1 MAMESL
7 SAPLFWTLVLY
18 SLSFPVLC
26 FVLGYGLMRSSLK
39 RWSLQRRFRGVL
51 DKDAEIAR
59 LEATHRES
67 LEELNRQAQ
76 AVRDETAALQAN
88 YKQQH
93 ASYEALLR
101 QVAVFD
107 DSIAY
112 AGFGVYAPHF
122 DFGDAEAY
130 RNAILEVREQQK
142 AMIAA
147 NKAVL
152 SNKEPDASVRGETP
166 TSRALKLTL
175 RAFNGEADAA
185 IANVRWNNV
194 GAMEQRIIRAREQL
208 DRLNAGLGIFIEAN
222 YSALKLKELYLAH
235 EHREKLKAETEQ
247 RAELA
252 RRAVTEQ
259 KLKRD
264 LDLAMDEEERFG
276 RLLAQARLE
285 ASKFVGARLKTFA
298 EQIAS
303 LERELAAAQNKAMRA
318 RGLLD
323 EQRSG
328 YVYIL
333 SNIGAFGETVFKVG
347 MTRRLDPADRIRE
360 LGLDAVPFAFDTHAV
375 IHSNDAVALERSLHL
390 AFRGQEINPRRPS
403 CDFFRVGIDAL
414 EAVVRKIAPD
424 AEFVRQIE
432 ARDYRETL
440 ELRGEALPLPVSDML
455 PEAI

>member
-1 MAMESL
+1 MESL

-18 SLSFPVLC
+18 SLSFPILC
-26 FVLGYGLMRSSLK
+26 FVLGYGLMRSSIK
-39 RWSLQRRFRGVL
+39 RWALQRRFKGVL
-51 DKDAEIAR
+51 DKDAEVAR
-59 LEATHRES
+59 IEATHRES
-67 LEELNRQAQ
+67 LDDLARQAQ
-76 AVRDETAALQAN
+76 SVRDEIAALQEN
-88 YKQQH
+88 YAKKH
-93 ASYEALLR
+93 AAYEALLR
-101 QVAVFD
+101 QVAAFD
-107 DSIAY
+107 DAIAY

-122 DFGDAEAY
+122 DLGDAEAY
-130 RNAILEVREQQK
+130 RNAILDVREKQK

-147 NKAVL
+147 GTAVL
-152 SNKEPDASVRGETP
+152 SNKEPDASVRGESP

-194 GAMEQRIIRAREQL
+194 GAMEQRVIRAREQL
-208 DRLNAGLGIFIEAN
+208 DRINVALGIFIHAD
-222 YSALKLKELYLAH
+222 YGALKLRELYLTH

-298 EQIAS
+298 EQIAT
-303 LERELAAAQNKAMRA
+303 LERELAAAQGKAARA
-318 RGLLD
+318 RGMLD

-328 YVYIL
+328 YVYVL
-333 SNIGAFGETVFKVG
+333 SNIGTFGETVFKIA

-360 LGLDAVPFAFDTHAV
+360 LGLEAVPFAFDTHAV
-375 IHSNDAVALERSLHL
+375 IHSTDAVALERSLHL

-403 CDFFRVGIDAL
+403 CDFFRVGL
-414 EAVVRKIAPD
+414 EEVEAAVRRLAPD
-424 AEFVRQIE
+424 ASFNRTVE

-440 ELRGEALPLPVSDML
+440 ELRGEAPPATASELLPA
-455 PEAI
+455 AI

>member
-1 MAMESL
+1 METL

-26 FVLGYGLMRSSLK
+26 FVLGYGLMRSSIK
-39 RWSLQRRFRGVL
+39 RWSLQRRFKGVL

-59 LEATHRES
+59 LEATHHES
-67 LEELNRQAQ
+67 LQELSRQAEG
-76 AVRDETAALQAN
+76 VRSEIATLQEN
-88 YKQQH
+88 YRKKH

-101 QVAVFD
+101 QVASFD

-122 DFGDAEAY
+122 EFGDAEAY
-130 RNAILEVREQQK
+130 RNAILQVREQQK

-147 NKAVL
+147 NTAVI
-152 SNKEPDASVRGETP
+152 SNKEPDTTIRGETA

-208 DRLNAGLGIFIEAN
+208 DRINSGLGIFIHAD
-222 YSALKLKELYLAH
+222 YGALKLKELYLAH

-252 RRAVTEQ
+252 RRAITEQ

-303 LERELAAAQNKAMRA
+303 LERELAAAQNKAARA
-318 RGLLD
+318 RGMLD

-333 SNIGAFGETVFKVG
+333 SNIGAFGEKVFKIG

-375 IHSNDAVALERSLHL
+375 IQSNDAVALERSLRL

-403 CDFFRVGIDAL
+403 CDFFRVGLDEV
-414 EAVVRKIAPD
+414 EAAVRRLAPD
-424 AEFVRQIE
+424 AGFVRQIE
-432 ARDYRETL
+432 ARDYRETM
-440 ELRGEALPLPVSDML
+440 ELRGEALPETAADLL